1 MNRKINLSQIGT
13 KSASLIRIA
22 SGAKTYNQLIQ
33 FAEES
38 GAELGVRPATR
49 LSRALRYFGEIY
61 NETVDNDR
69 ADREAKVVAKK
80 IVKRKANDKVHKSDQ
95 LAIYL
100 NNSFRILSGKKKM
113 TMSAVKKQYGF
124 RKELNWVPMVVD
136 TSETSIKANLG
147 TFYQG
152 KTVIIKNEYDID
164 TRVNIPFFPN
174 WRFNPYKPY
183 FPPELESIIWQL
195 RGAREKGQLV
205 FKNFPLE
212 KKIQIRK
219 KLEKM
224 GFSKEVED
232 LWNSLKALAES
243 GNGGGASASSIDGDS
258 FIFIF
263 PEEVTPEIKPQS
275 FLAALD
281 KKAHCVFDVISEKV
295 QKCIEEMPNDLNYAA
310 LPKKIVKLREHY
322 INGVPDSELQRVSDE
337 LSCTIT
343 VMDVFGKI
351 LHETKPK
358 RTRFTVS
365 YYNTR
370 RDHLEALTG
379 QTRTIVTE
387 EELLNIQLALEEQQK
402 LCVFQQ
408 CQTGTYSLRTAGGI
422 FSLESTYQDAFNE
435 FEKQLAGC
443 SLDASLP
450 VSKFIEYG
458 VRSTASICF
467 SQNYDGYIDQT
478 KSYTQFK
485 ASAFYEGFMGK
496 CSDFRATSKINGVGY
511 YLTAAIDWTNAD
523 KKLKDIQ
530 RKFNWWVGGGV
541 MFSPIIRMLEHYG
554 AVVGIRAGCW
564 GSRVDFEFG
573 PNMLI
578 KDDGVARYSRWV
590 GCASR
595 MTEETE
601 LLMKC
606 SKEFAAMVMG
616 EYKCK
621 YTGGCAIFQT
631 PIKRFHMAHISGGVY
646 GYQQLNLLEQL
657 IKMDISKI
665 IEVRVDGI
673 KYKEHE
679 FEINP
684 TFTKKPERNPIA
696 KPSSAF
702 ITGNPKFDLQM
713 EFAPEREHCMK
724 ELWTGAGGCGKTHI
738 QLIDNGLVNVLYV
751 APSHK
756 LERVKMNEYNVCGDV
771 LANVIGQTFGKRD
784 DRKISIIRKNFNV
797 FIVDEASMISDENRA
812 QIFELYPD
820 VKLIFCGDVGYQLP
834 SINGSPID
842 VTKFSKVTH
851 LTENRRC
858 KDPKLAEV
866 LSQLRRKIDGERL
879 WVEFPT
885 PVPIESQPYDS
896 AKDMILVHTHETKN
910 GIHVAGEKY
919 RVIRNS
925 KTFSNGDIVY
935 ENIGPANCIAQHA
948 FTTHSVQ
955 GETVHGKLFIHEEC
969 FRDTKLLYTAVSR
982 AQYLDQIVIVSSAA
996 ATEKDMRTANQLEK
1010 EHAILAKKEARR
1022 ERAEYL
1028 KTVKLDIEE
1037 LKKRGAAIREENIL
1051 EDDGI
1056 DADREYDA

>member
-1 MNRKINLSQIGT
+1 MNRKIDLSQIGP
-13 KSASLIRIA
+13 KSAPLIRIA
-22 SGAKTYNQLIQ
+22 AGAKTYNQLIQ
-33 FAEES
+33 FAEDS

-61 NETVDNDR
+61 NETIDN
-69 ADREAKVVAKK
+69 DREAKKQYEKK
-80 IVKRKANDKVHKSDQ
+80 TVDDFNNYRV
-95 LAIYL
+95 LAD
-100 NNSFRILSGKKKM
+100 KKKLKLPELKKM
-113 TMSAVKKQYGF
+113 YGLSKNQTLNYRMGGSDEQTMKLF
-124 RKELNWVPMVVD
+124 LRL
-136 TSETSIKANLG
+136 
-147 TFYQG
+147 YQG
-152 KTVIIKNEYDID
+152 QTVIIKNKYDID
-164 TRVNIPFFPN
+164 TRFNIPTFMGWEWN
-174 WRFNPYKPY
+174 NGSSY
-183 FPPELESIIWQL
+183 PPFIESAIWQIKSANGKGFARFDKLPKQKQNEL
-195 RGAREKGQLV
+195 RSRFIAP
-205 FKNFPLE
+205 F
-212 KKIQIRK
+212 
-219 KLEKM
+219 
-224 GFSKEVED
+224 
-232 LWNSLKALAES
+232 
-243 GNGGGASASSIDGDS
+243 GGGEIQTFSEIHGTTVDYPDIDGEH
-258 FIFIF
+258 ILIF
-263 PEEVTPEIKPQS
+263 PDVVTPYIKPQS

-295 QKCIEEMPNDLNYAA
+295 QTCIEQMPNDTNYAA
-310 LPKKIVKLREHY
+310 LPKKIVKLREQY
-322 INGVPDSELQRVSDE
+322 SNGVPDSELQRVSDE
-337 LSCTIT
+337 LSCTISI
-343 VMDVFGKI
+343 MDVFGKI
-351 LHETKPK
+351 IHETKPK

-379 QTRTIVTE
+379 QPRTIVTE

-422 FSLESTYQDAFNE
+422 FSLASTYQDSFNE
-435 FEKQLAGC
+435 FEKQLDGC

-467 SQNYDGYIDQT
+467 HQKYSGYIDQT

-496 CSDFRATSKINGVGY
+496 CTDFRATSKINGVGY
-511 YLTAAIDWTNAD
+511 YLTTGIDWTHAD
-523 KKLKDIQ
+523 TKIKDIQ
-530 RKFNWWVGGGV
+530 KKFNWWEGGGV
-541 MFSPIIRMLEHYG
+541 MFSPIIKMLEHYG

-573 PNMLI
+573 PNMLV

-646 GYQQLNLLEQL
+646 GYQQLNLLEQI
-657 IKMDISKI
+657 IKMDIDKI
-665 IEVRVDGI
+665 CEVRVDGI
-673 KYKEHE
+673 KYKDHE
-679 FEINP
+679 FELNP
-684 TFTKKPERNPIA
+684 TFIFKKERNPMG
-696 KPSSAF
+696 KPSATF
-702 ITGNPKFDLQM
+702 ITGSPKWNIEM
-713 EFAPEREHCMK
+713 EFAPDRDHCMM

-738 QLIDNGLVNVLYV
+738 QLVDSGLVNVLYV

-756 LERVKMNEYNVCGDV
+756 LERVKMNEYNVRGDV

-784 DRKISIIRKNFNV
+784 DRKIAIIRKNFNV
-797 FIVDEASMISDENRA
+797 FIVDEASMISDEIRA
-812 QIFELYPD
+812 TLFELYPD

-834 SINGSPID
+834 AITGKPID
-842 VTKFSKVTH
+842 VSKFQKVTH

-858 KDPKLAEV
+858 KDPKLAE
-866 LSQLRRKIDGERL
+866 LLQLLRKKIDGETVGL
-879 WVEFPT
+879 PYMEA
-885 PVPIESQPYDS
+885 VPIESQPYNPVT
-896 AKDMILVHTHETKN
+896 DMILVHTHETKN
-910 GIHVAGEKY
+910 GIRVLGEKY

-935 ENIGPANCIAQHA
+935 ENIGDGNCIAQHA

-955 GETVHGKLFIHEEC
+955 GETVFGKLYIHREC

-982 AQYLDQIVIVSSAA
+982 AQTLDQIVIVTSIAA
-996 ATEKDMRTANQLEK
+996 SQSDNIRANQLEK
-1010 EHAILAKKEARR
+1010 THADLAKKEARR

-1028 KTVKLDIEE
+1028 KTVKLDVEE
-1037 LKKRGAAIREENIL
+1037 LKKRGAVILAENIL

-1056 DADREYDA
+1056 DADNEYDAKR